1 MSTIEEQLVESR
13 MKEYAEAT
21 KDSANV
27 DKAALAMAALESV
40 QLESG
45 VSVKRKKTLYML
57 SLCLPP
63 IGFAFAAWY
72 YFSKKIDG
80 KRVALICAILTVIS
94 GLLAWLVWAVFTSA
108 LPPQTADQIQS
119 FNPSD
124 INSIKDILQ
133 QSQ

>member
-80 KRVALICAILTVIS
+80 KRVALICVILTVIS
-94 GLLAWLVWAVFTSA
+94 GLLAWLVWAVVASS
-108 LPPQTADQIQS
+108 LPPQTAQQIQS
-119 FNPSD
+119 LNPD
-124 INSIKDILQ
+124 DTNSLIKDLL
-133 QSQ
+133 SQ

>member
-1 MSTIEEQLVESR
+1 MNTSEEQLVEAR

-21 KDSANV
+21 KDNTNV

-40 QLESG
+40 QFDSD
-45 VSVKRKKTLYML
+45 VSVKRKKMLYTL

-80 KRVALICAILTVIS
+80 KRVALICIILTVLS
-94 GLLAWLVWAVFTSA
+94 GLLAWLVLDFFTSS
-108 LPPQTADQIQS
+108 LPPQTAQQIKS
-119 FNPSD
+119 LNLSNT
-124 INSIKDILQ
+124 NSIIQDLIQ
-133 QSQ
+133 Q